1 MDVSVIIVNT
11 NEKAMILNCL
21 RSVHEKTRD
30 LEFEIFVVDNAS
42 TDGSVEAMK
51 EQFPDVHVVENK
63 VNVGFSAACN
73 QPTDLCKGRNI
84 LYLNPDTLVLNNALK
99 DMSDFLDH
107 NHKVGSVGCKL
118 LNIDGSLQPSCR
130 NFLTNRNLLLQHIL
144 PWRKL
149 FPKLAGKL
157 ILEFWSH
164 DQIREVDWIIG
175 ACLMVKRHV
184 IDEVGL
190 KDEDFFMFHE
200 ETDWCYRSHICGWK
214 TVFLPTSSI
223 IHFGGH
229 TTKAIWGRKLVLRYY
244 EGKHLFIKKH
254 YGNLRLFIHR
264 FLMTHLLLL
273 RLTRYTI
280 RSKFNQLPPEEKTE
294 TFEFFREALAMQMGL
309 DKNPK
314 QKPREVNSGK

>member
-21 RSVHEKTRD
+21 RSVHEKTRN

-42 TDGSVEAMK
+42 RDGSVEAIK
-51 EQFPDVHVVENK
+51 DQYPQVHVIENK
-63 VNVGFSAACN
+63 INVGFSAACN

-84 LYLNPDTLVLNNALK
+84 LYLNPDTLALNNALK

-107 NHKVGSVGCKL
+107 NPKVGSVGCKL
-118 LNIDGSLQPSCR
+118 LNVDGSLQPSCR
-130 NFLTNRNLLLQHIL
+130 NFLTSRNLLLQHLL
-144 PWRKL
+144 PWRKI

-175 ACLMVKRHV
+175 ACLMVKKHV

-200 ETDWCYRSHICGWK
+200 ETDWCYRSNILGWK

-229 TTKAIWGRKLVLRYY
+229 TTKVIWGRKLVLRYY

-254 YGNLRLFIHR
+254 YGNRKLLIHR
-264 FLMTHLLLL
+264 FLMSNLILM
-273 RLTRYTI
+273 RLARYLV
-280 RSKFNQLPPEEKTE
+280 RSTVYQLPKEEKRE
-294 TFEFFREALAMQMGL
+294 TFEFFREALLMQIGF
-309 DKNPK
+309 KRISKSQNI
-314 QKPREVNSGK
+314 GK